1 MTAEDDVMMVFAMLR
16 WRFALRSVHLC
27 FVCLLGLTPRLADTL
42 CSADLIKKVESLI
55 QEAPALV

>member
-1 MTAEDDVMMVFAMLR
+1 MMVFAMLR

-42 CSADLIKKVESLI
+42 CSEDLIKKVELLI